1 MKTKT
6 LRQIIK
12 EQLDPTKAAALE
24 PIIKKYADRAVQDKL
39 PEAQLLNQLVQE
51 LSAMKNTKPV
61 QQPQTVN
68 TVQNTGV

>member
-12 EQLDPTKAAALE
+12 EQLDPTTAAALE

-51 LSAMKNTKPV
+51 LSAMKNTKLV
-61 QQPQTVN
+61 QQPQAVN

>member
-1 MKTKT
+1 MKGKT

-12 EQLDPTKAAALE
+12 EQLTMDSKQAAALE

-51 LSAMKNTKPV
+51 LAVAKNVKPIQPATQPT
-61 QQPQTVN
+61 QQQTV
-68 TVQNTGV
+68 